1 MNQDKL
7 EHYTKE
13 ARIIDLGKANSFALL
28 SFIPVILLYVLP
40 FYLIW
45 NDQNHIEQIKDYFRQ
60 GIFYPITMI
69 FVVMT
74 GGIVLHELIHGITW
88 SLYAKSGFK
97 SIKFGIL
104 MKMLTPYCHCK
115 EALTKQQYIIGA
127 LMPFIVLGLLPGIAA
142 LVTGNAGLLA
152 FSIFFTV
159 AAVGDFMIVQLM
171 LKEDN
176 DSLIIDHPSEAG
188 YYVYLKKEL
197 PTEGN

>member
-1 MNQDKL
+1 MNQNKL

-45 NDQNHIEQIKDYFRQ
+45 NDQNNMEQIKDYFRQ

-69 FVVMT
+69 FVIMI

-115 EALTKQQYIIGA
+115 EPLTKKQYIIGA
-127 LMPFIVLGLLPGIAA
+127 LMPSIVLGLLPGVAA
-142 LVTGNAGLLA
+142 LVTGSIGLLA
-152 FSIFFTV
+152 FAIFFTV
-159 AAVGDFMIVQLM
+159 AAMGDFMIVQLM
-171 LKEDN
+171 MKEDN
-176 DSLIIDHPSEAG
+176 GSLIIDHPSEAG
-188 YYVYLKKEL
+188 YYVYVKN
-197 PTEGN
+197 TSDT